1 MVSSHECEMM
11 WVALYF
17 KPYDN
22 ETCMFECRHPILW
35 SLAVSPSTCRTWGT
49 IWHNGM
55 RTRRLCGGVW
65 ASTLLGNQGAH
76 SHMFLSVLFSARIFK
91 HGRQH
96 TQMLE
101 CRHRFLRAGICM
113 PGCGHR
119 FPRAGI
125 QILEC
130 GKHFLRA
137 GICMPICGHRS
148 AGAGIQMLECGHRC
162 LRAGICMPRCGH
174 RSPRAGIQMLEC
186 EHRFLR
192 AGICMPGC
200 GHRFPRAGIQMLEC
214 GHRAGH
220 FLLIICNAGTH
231 TPFGVYI
238 NISQKG
244 WGGEGGE

>member
-22 ETCMFECRHPILW
+22 ERHPILW
-35 SLAVSPSTCRTWGT
+35 SLAVSPSTCRTWGV

-55 RTRRLCGGVW
+55 RTRQLCGRVW
-65 ASTLLGNQGAH
+65 ASTLLGNQGAD

-91 HGRQH
+91 HRRQH

-125 QILEC
+125 Q
-130 GKHFLRA
+130 
-137 GICMPICGHRS
+137 
-148 AGAGIQMLECGHRC
+148 
-162 LRAGICMPRCGH
+162 
-174 RSPRAGIQMLEC
+174 
-186 EHRFLR
+186 
-192 AGICMPGC
+192 
-200 GHRFPRAGIQMLEC
+200 MLEC

-220 FLLIICNAGTH
+220 YLLIICNAGTH